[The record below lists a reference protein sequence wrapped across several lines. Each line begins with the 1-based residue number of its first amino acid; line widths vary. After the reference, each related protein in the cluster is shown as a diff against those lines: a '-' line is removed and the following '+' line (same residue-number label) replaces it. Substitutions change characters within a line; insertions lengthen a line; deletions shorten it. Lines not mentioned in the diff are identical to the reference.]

1 MADQKRRVIQKLK
14 LDDIAKA
21 VAKTEKWTRTQRDD
35 AVRGYHAY
43 LWLRLQHDQGRGLF
57 LAIDKNSDKIW
68 HAHIISTVQYQRD
81 CDRIFGRYLDH
92 TPFPHPVLT
101 ASQQRRFDKDQEE
114 YAAECKT
121 WGRAAMI
128 PWSIPICG

>member
-1 MADQKRRVIQKLK
+1 MAPSKRSVIQKLK

-35 AVRGYHAY
+35 AVRGYRAY

-68 HAHIISTVQYQRD
+68 HAHIVSTVQYQRD

-92 TPFPHPVLT
+92 TPVPHPVLK
-101 ASQQRRFDKDQEE
+101 ASQKRRFEKDQQD
-114 YAAECKT
+114 YVAECKI
-121 WGRAAMI
+121 WGRTPMK
-128 PWSIPICG
+128 PWSIPICS